1 MRFFVLGM
9 TLFLAACQSPP
20 HLRAAPDLRVEL
32 YPRTGAA
39 PPDSP
44 PGFCWASDT
53 TPAVIDTYTE
63 HVLLQPE
70 KRDAAGLL
78 ISPAIF
84 RTEIKQEIV
93 QDRQE
98 VWFRAPCPADLTQE
112 FVATVQRALKARGL
126 YLAPLTGEFDAP
138 TRRAIRQ
145 YQSPLGLDSERL
157 SLAAARSLGIIPGVF
172 P

>member
-1 MRFFVLGM
+1 MKFIVLAM
-9 TLFLAACQSPP
+9 TLFLAACQGPP
-20 HLRAAPDLRVEL
+20 HLRAALDLKVEL
-32 YPRTGAA
+32 YPKTGATPPES
-39 PPDSP
+39 PPD
-44 PGFCWASDT
+44 FCWASDT

-63 HVLLQPE
+63 HVLLRPE
-70 KRDAAGLL
+70 KRDAAGQM

-84 RTEIKQEIV
+84 RTETKQEIV

-98 VWFRAPCPADLTQE
+98 VWFRAPCPADMTLD

-126 YLAPLTGEFDAP
+126 YLAPLTGEFNAA

-157 SLAAARSLGIIPGVF
+157 SLAAARSLGVTPGIF